1 MWDLRSPWSLA
12 DWGPPIPEKDTSCAP
27 LCQHPPCWQSNLRK
41 LKGIQDLPPQIPPKE
56 EIETDLPT
64 LKVCNMLEDYGD
76 DPKDLYPIKFAGKP
90 QHERSKVNILPRNKS
105 SKSSIKVPS
114 PPLQSPVS
122 EKKIKS
128 APQGKPVQLV
138 EVQEVFELE
147 DLNSSW
153 DDTFLP
159 KKFYMWVPN
168 PKRKKKHEES
178 ASIGELA
185 KSGPQKVLVRDMT
198 EDMIPRHIEYEN
210 STKPYEGPVI
220 KMRRRLNSPASSRYR
235 TPYSRSSAGLHTGP
249 HLYGGSGIE
258 ELLDLPRDILV
269 RVLDHARQSDFASSQ
284 KLHELISKF
293 VPIMDRE
300 STNMT
305 ANSTDLLQ
313 QKKMNIYEG
322 KEKKHKESHLME
334 TKPVY
339 YLDEDGVEQEV
350 FPDPRMSQG
359 QRLNDS
365 DYGSYRDLYMS
376 GTREFPRL
384 KKPLPPIGGGV
395 EDKAK
400 IPSISLGLP
409 ELPTGVRQTRSF
421 NYSRKNYRNLDLTI
435 GPVPTPPTS
444 TRTENSTGSDHGT
457 TVHVNLPSAGSVQ
470 DGIQP
475 QYAAERAEMANNSRP
490 TTCKTDPQD
499 LIDAL
504 AYYGLYTDF
513 ESSKSE
519 RSASRTPLHAVS
531 PAQSTRVPQ
540 APATTPA
547 THGQMSP
554 LKLYRDQSGMS
565 SSSNKKP
572 KSAPSHQNISRENV
586 QSPTAEIR
594 APTNSPRALTP
605 EQTGKYRKLPG
616 LMTIQETGHEEGE
629 GPHPV
634 SRGGRSVRFAEEV
647 PEIPPPPS
655 SPQLPED
662 AEQPEK
668 EIENQ
673 TQNASVPVSRQTGFT
688 NQPTFNT
695 MEKELSQDDIQIKSG
710 KKRDSILSTPEPW
723 PQVNEADFD
732 VTPAHTKMTLHGS
745 EAKVND
751 SRLAHMDPYSDR
763 SAGTGSTIHGDMNSR
778 DSTRSYMTHKEE
790 SPGPPP
796 PSPEPKDARNDEVR
810 SARKRDTKSRESTT
824 MTPLMEE
831 NDEETVTPDV
841 HVRTLII
848 EVPPLGQREPKENS
862 KGKTR
867 TTDTFVS
874 IDIPAQSMV
883 EEEATNGSGK
893 RQLISKGSRQLEP
906 PLEEKEEEST
916 PDGGTINTRDQNL
929 SVQSSLGGRMTADG
943 DTDTDVGSAGVDPSI
958 GGNVSPSSTV
968 TGNEKVTNTDLR
980 NFIEHQA
987 EETERIDEDNE
998 LKSSERR
1005 KDSSEIMESRD
1016 SHLPDGEEHKPE
1028 PTQATTKEEGEDPTE
1043 EGGENTKESLQE
1055 NQSNVEGNL
1064 TQRSEQEIT
1073 ENGGDNEAFKS
1084 LLAEELARI
1093 EQQD

>member
-1 MWDLRSPWSLA
+1 MWDLRSPWSFA
-12 DWGPPIPEKDTSCAP
+12 DWGPPIPEKDASCAP

-41 LKGIQDLPPQIPPKE
+41 LKGIKDLPPAIPPKE

-64 LKVCNMLEDYGD
+64 LKVCNMLEEYGD
-76 DPKDLYPIKFAGKP
+76 DPRDLFPVKFAGKP
-90 QHERSKVNILPRNKS
+90 QHERSNLNKLPGPKS
-105 SKSSIKVPS
+105 SKASSLKVPS
-114 PPLQSPVS
+114 PPIHTPVS

-138 EVQEVFELE
+138 EVQEVFEPE
-147 DLNSSW
+147 DLKCSW

-159 KKFYMWVPN
+159 KKFYVWVPN
-168 PKRKKKHEES
+168 PKRKQKQEKS
-178 ASIGELA
+178 ASIGEIA
-185 KSGPQKVLVRDMT
+185 KGSPQKVLVRDIT
-198 EDMIPRHIEYEN
+198 EDMIPRSIEYEN
-210 STKPYEGPVI
+210 TT
-220 KMRRRLNSPASSRYR
+220 KMRRRITSPASSRYR
-235 TPYSRSSAGLHTGP
+235 TPYSRSAAGMRSGP
-249 HLYGGSGIE
+249 QLYGSSGIE

-350 FPDPRMSQG
+350 FPEPRLSRG

-376 GTREFPRL
+376 GTREFPKL
-384 KKPLPPIGGGV
+384 KKPLPPIGGTV
-395 EDKAK
+395 DEKIK

-409 ELPTGVRQTRSF
+409 ELPTGVKHTRTF
-421 NYSRKNYRNLDLTI
+421 NYSRKNYRNIDLTI
-435 GPVPTPPTS
+435 APVPTPPTS
-444 TRTENSTGSDHGT
+444 TRTDDTTASDHGT
-457 TVHVNLPSAGSVQ
+457 TVHVNIPSADSVRE
-470 DGIQP
+470 GVPP
-475 QYAAERAEMANNSRP
+475 QSAAQRAEMAPLSRQ
-490 TTCKTDPQD
+490 TTDSRD

-554 LKLYRDQSGMS
+554 MKLYRDQSGLS
-565 SSSNKKP
+565 TASNRKP
-572 KSAPSHQNISRENV
+572 KSAPSNQNISRENA

-605 EQTGKYRKLPG
+605 EQTGLG
-616 LMTIQETGHEEGE
+616 TIQETGLEEGE

-647 PEIPPPPS
+647 PEVPPPPS

-662 AEQPEK
+662 DQEPAQDVTP
-668 EIENQ
+668 Q
-673 TQNASVPVSRQTGFT
+673 TQEPSVPVSRQTGFT

-695 MEKELSQDDIQIKSG
+695 MEKELSQDEILIKSA
-710 KKRDSILSTPEPW
+710 KKRDSIISTPEPW
-723 PQVNEADFD
+723 PQVNEADYD
-732 VTPAHTKMTLHGS
+732 VTPAHTKMTLHDS
-745 EAKVND
+745 EPKVND
-751 SRLAHMDPYSDR
+751 SRMAQMDPYSDR
-763 SAGTGSTIHGDMNSR
+763 SAGTGSTIRADITSR

-796 PSPEPKDARNDEVR
+796 PSPEAKNDEQR
-810 SARKRDTKSRESTT
+810 SARRRETKSRESTT

-831 NDEETVTPDV
+831 NDEDTASPDV
-841 HVRTLII
+841 HIRTLVI
-848 EVPPLGQREPKENS
+848 EVPPLGQKETKEKP
-862 KGKTR
+862 KGKAR

-874 IDIPAQSMV
+874 IDIPAQPV
-883 EEEATNGSGK
+883 VDDEVPNGSGK
-893 RQLISKGSRQLEP
+893 RQLISKGGRRLEP

-916 PDGGTINTRDQNL
+916 PDGGGTINTREQNL
-929 SVQSSLGGRMTADG
+929 SVQSSVTGRITADG
-943 DTDTDVGSAGVDPSI
+943 DTDTEFGSAGVDPSI
-958 GGNVSPSSTV
+958 GGNVSPSSTIA
-968 TGNEKVTNTDLR
+968 GNDKIVNTDLK
-980 NFIEHQA
+980 NFIEQQGGDTSKI
-987 EETERIDEDNE
+987 EEDNE
-998 LKSSERR
+998 PKSSERR
-1005 KDSSEIMESRD
+1005 KDSSEMMESRD
-1016 SHLPDGEEHKPE
+1016 SYLPEGEEQKPE
-1028 PTQATTKEEGEDPTE
+1028 QTIERDDVKQENQTGEEQTE
-1043 EGGENTKESLQE
+1043 EGDT
-1055 NQSNVEGNL
+1055 EGNL
-1064 TQRSEQEIT
+1064 TQRTEQEVT
-1073 ENGGDNEAFKS
+1073 ENGGDNDAFKS

-1093 EQQD
+1093 NQQD

>member
-41 LKGIQDLPPQIPPKE
+41 LKGIQDLPPEVPPKE

-76 DPKDLYPIKFAGKP
+76 DPRDLYPMKFAGKP
-90 QHERSKVNILPRNKS
+90 QHERSGVNILPIPKS

-114 PPLQSPVS
+114 PPTHTPVS
-122 EKKIKS
+122 EKKVKS
-128 APQGKPVQLV
+128 APKGRPVQLV
-138 EVQEVFELE
+138 EVQEVFEVE
-147 DLNSSW
+147 DLNSTW
-153 DDTFLP
+153 DSTFLP

-168 PKRKKKHEES
+168 PRRKQRQEKA

-185 KSGPQKVLVRDMT
+185 KGGPQKVLVRDMT
-198 EDMIPRHIEYEN
+198 EDMIPRHIEYEH
-210 STKPYEGPVI
+210 TAKPYEGPVI

-235 TPYSRSSAGLHTGP
+235 TPYSRSSAGPRGGP
-249 HLYGGSGIE
+249 HFYGGSGIE
-258 ELLDLPRDILV
+258 ELLDLPRDILI
-269 RVLDHARQSDFASSQ
+269 RVLDHARQSDFASGQ

-300 STNMT
+300 PTNMT

-322 KEKKHKESHLME
+322 KEKKHRESHLME

-350 FPDPRMSQG
+350 FLEPRMSQG
-359 QRLNDS
+359 NRLNDS

-384 KKPLPPIGGGV
+384 KKPLPPIGGQD
-395 EDKAK
+395 DKAK

-409 ELPTGVRQTRSF
+409 ELPSGVQQTRTF
-421 NYSRKNYRNLDLTI
+421 NYSRRNYRNLDLTI
-435 GPVPTPPTS
+435 APVPTPPTS
-444 TRTENSTGSDHGT
+444 YRTEDTSGSDHGT
-457 TVHVNLPSAGSVQ
+457 TVHVNIPSAGSVR
-470 DGIQP
+470 DGIP
-475 QYAAERAEMANNSRP
+475 QTAAEQAE
-490 TTCKTDPQD
+490 
-499 LIDAL
+499 L

-554 LKLYRDQSGMS
+554 MKLYRDQSGLS
-565 SSSNKKP
+565 TGSHKKP
-572 KSAPSHQNISRENV
+572 TPTPSHQMGSRENTR
-586 QSPTAEIR
+586 SPNAEIR

-605 EQTGKYRKLPG
+605 EQTGKYRRLPG
-616 LMTIQETGHEEGE
+616 LGTIQETGHEEGE
-629 GPHPV
+629 GPHPM

-655 SPQLPED
+655 SPQNPED
-662 AEQPEK
+662 TEDTTPVVEPQG
-668 EIENQ
+668 ENPSMP
-673 TQNASVPVSRQTGFT
+673 ASRQTGFT

-695 MEKELSQDDIQIKSG
+695 TEKELSQEDIQIKSA
-710 KKRDSILSTPEPW
+710 KKRDSLISTPEPW
-723 PQVNEADFD
+723 PQVNEADYD
-732 VTPAHTKMTLHGS
+732 VTPAHTKLTLRDS
-745 EAKVND
+745 DSKVND
-751 SRLAHMDPYSDR
+751 SRLAHMDPFSDR
-763 SAGTGSTIHGDMNSR
+763 SAGTGSTVRADITSR

-796 PSPEPKDARNDEVR
+796 PSPEPKDGNKEESR
-810 SARKRDTKSRESTT
+810 SARKRDSKSRESTT
-824 MTPLMEE
+824 MTPLLEK
-831 NDEETVTPDV
+831 DEDTASPDV

-848 EVPPLGQREPKENS
+848 EVPPLGQKETKERP
-862 KGKTR
+862 KGKSR

-874 IDIPAQSMV
+874 IDIPAHSV
-883 EEEATNGSGK
+883 TETDTATNGK
-893 RQLISKGSRQLEP
+893 RQLISKGGRRLEP
-906 PLEEKEEEST
+906 PLEEKEEDSNA
-916 PDGGTINTRDQNL
+916 DGAETINTREQNL
-929 SVQSSLGGRMTADG
+929 SVQSSVGGRLTADG
-943 DTDTDVGSAGVDPSI
+943 HTETDVESAGVDPSI
-958 GGNVSPSSTV
+958 GGNVSPSSTI
-968 TGNEKVTNTDLR
+968 TGNDKVPQTDLR
-980 NFIEHQA
+980 QFIENQVV
-987 EETERIDEDNE
+987 ETEKIEEGNE
-998 LKSSERR
+998 PKSSERR
-1005 KDSSEIMESRD
+1005 KDSSEVLESRD
-1016 SHLPDGEEHKPE
+1016 SLMPDGREDPE
-1028 PTQATTKEEGEDPTE
+1028 PEVQGGGGAED
-1043 EGGENTKESLQE
+1043 
-1055 NQSNVEGNL
+1055 EGNV
-1064 TQRSEQEIT
+1064 TQRSEQGIT
-1073 ENGGDNEAFKS
+1073 ENGGDNDAFKS

-1093 EQQD
+1093 NQQDQD